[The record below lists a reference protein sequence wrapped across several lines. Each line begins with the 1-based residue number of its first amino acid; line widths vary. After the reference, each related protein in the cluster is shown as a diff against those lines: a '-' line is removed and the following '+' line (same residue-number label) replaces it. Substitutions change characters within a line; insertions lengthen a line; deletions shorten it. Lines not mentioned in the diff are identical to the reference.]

1 MLEIKN
7 LNFGF
12 GEQLLYQ
19 NFNLSLD
26 ENKIY
31 GILGRNGAGKTTLF
45 RILYGWFKA
54 KDSTITWKGSKLEKA
69 DISFL
74 ETDPYFYPYM
84 TGSEYLNLINPNK
97 QQQVDNLSTLLNLP
111 LDKIVD
117 SYSTGMKKKLAFLAI
132 QLQEKPIQLLD
143 EPFNGVDLES
153 NEILKKL
160 ILEKGTGQL
169 TILSSHIM
177 NTLLDSC
184 EEIIYLDGSAQ
195 FQIYQKTDFDKLERL
210 VKDSINEKF
219 EGLR

>member
-7 LNFGF
+7 LTFGF
-12 GEQLLYQ
+12 GEKVLYQ
-19 NFNLSLD
+19 DFNLSLD
-26 ENKIY
+26 EHKIY
-31 GILGRNGAGKTTLF
+31 GVLGKNGTGKTTLF
-45 RILYGWFKA
+45 RLIYGWFKA
-54 KDSTITWKGSKLEKA
+54 KNAEIKWSNAKLKKE

-84 TGSEYLNLINPNK
+84 TGTEYLNLISPNH
-97 QQQVDNLSTLLNLP
+97 QDQIDSLATLLNLP
-111 LDKIVD
+111 LNNVVD

-132 QLQEKPIQLLD
+132 QLQDKAIQLLD

-160 ILEKGTGQL
+160 ILENKNKKL

-177 NTLLDSC
+177 NTLLDTC
-184 EEIIYLDGSAQ
+184 DEIVYLDGNH
-195 FQIYQKTDFDKLERL
+195 FQMFDKKDFNKLEGL

-219 EGLR
+219 SSIK